1 MRKQLEFA
9 RALRE
14 ANQDDAKRI
23 TAHFQAQ
30 KDLFTQC
37 PQCKEKLRGTHEQ
50 LLAHQCRFDDL
61 LGVSDGEGS

>member
-37 PQCKEKLRGTHEQ
+37 PQCKEKLRGGIAQ
-50 LLAHQCRFDDL
+50 LLAHQCNFEDL
-61 LGVSDGEGS
+61 IHGAGN